1 MLDSS
6 PTASRMPEGRAD
18 ILPRAPTVRSRMSN
32 GSKLLAGV
40 DGRSA
45 EARRYRDLCMSYA
58 DDCGGASALTESQ
71 RALVRQAAAL
81 TVQSENLQAAMIR
94 GEAIDDERMTVIA
107 NTLSRLVGRLERLGL
122 QRRAKASVF
131 SVADYLE
138 LKARRAA
145 DVDEAAE

>member
-1 MLDSS
+1 
-6 PTASRMPEGRAD
+6 
-18 ILPRAPTVRSRMSN
+18 
-32 GSKLLAGV
+32 
-40 DGRSA
+40 
-45 EARRYRDLCMSYA
+45 
-58 DDCGGASALTESQ
+58 LTESQ
-71 RALVRQAAAL
+71 RAIVRQAAAL

-145 DVDEAAE
+145 DVEEAAE

>member
-18 ILPRAPTVRSRMSN
+18 VAPRAPTTRSRITN
-32 GSKLLAGV
+32 GKQMLAGV

-45 EARRYRDLCMSYA
+45 EARRYKDLSMSYA

-71 RALVRQAAAL
+71 RALGRQAAAL
-81 TVQSENLQAAMIR
+81 TVQSENLQAALLR

-107 NTLSRLVGRLERLGL
+107 NTL
-122 QRRAKASVF
+122 
-131 SVADYLE
+131 
-138 LKARRAA
+138 
-145 DVDEAAE
+145 